1 MKVSELIKLLKKN
14 KCKFVE
20 HGKEHDKWFCGKTG
34 KSIMIPRHGS
44 KEIPTGTVNRILN
57 NCASHSRYFSL
68 QIKSQY

>member
-44 KEIPTGTVNRILN
+44 K
-57 NCASHSRYFSL
+57 
-68 QIKSQY
+68 

>member
-1 MKVSELIKLLKKN
+1 MQTRANIKAKRRRLMKVSELIKLLKKN

-44 KEIPTGTVNRILN
+44 KEIPTGTV
-57 NCASHSRYFSL
+57 Y
-68 QIKSQY
+68 

>member
-57 NCASHSRYFSL
+57 NCASHSRYFSVM
-68 QIKSQY
+68 S